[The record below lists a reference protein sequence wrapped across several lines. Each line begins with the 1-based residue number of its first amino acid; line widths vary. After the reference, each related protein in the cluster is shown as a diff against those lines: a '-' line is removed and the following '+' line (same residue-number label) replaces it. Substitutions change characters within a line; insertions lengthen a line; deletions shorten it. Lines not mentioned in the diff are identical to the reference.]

1 MKKARKK
8 FLKLTAVLVPPD
20 SLTIAEFMQR
30 EEFGRRPL
38 SSSRNPFTCGLTGR
52 TYTAP
57 EFFQRAGSL
66 ARAFAKRLGWSPNE
80 ATPWDKIIGIFSF
93 NTVSRFES

>member
-8 FLKLTAVLVPPD
+8 FSKLTALLDPPD

-52 TYTAP
+52 TYAAP

-93 NTVSRFES
+93 NTVSRVES